1 MGRTAVILLA
11 PASLHAYGQHVTL
24 MNTMYMEE
32 KYLEGPAD
40 DKYFNDPRE
49 KTTVALQVFAIA
61 NMYNA
66 FCISGNLS
74 KLGIF

>member
-1 MGRTAVILLA
+1 
-11 PASLHAYGQHVTL
+11 